1 MSGIADLN
9 AERIEDR
16 LAALRT
22 RAASLRPAAPRVP
35 AAGQPTARQPAPGTR
50 EEVNCHVHTIYSFS
64 PYSPAAAAERA
75 RAAGLAA
82 VGIMD
87 HDSMAGAVE
96 MREAGKII
104 GMATTAGVEL
114 RVSAAG
120 TALEGRRVNN
130 PDSLGNLYVIIHG
143 VPGRSVARV
152 REFLKPIQ
160 AARELRGRR
169 MVEALNRLL
178 RGHGIRELD
187 WLRDVRSRSRADD
200 GGTITERHILY
211 AAASAIVEETGRGG
225 ALLEFLRD
233 TLGIHPPARIAGW
246 LGDPSNE
253 MLLFDLL
260 GVLKSSFIEKVYLQP
275 GPEEC
280 VPVRDVI
287 RFADDVGGI
296 PTYPYLGDVTD
307 SPTGDKK
314 AERFEDSYLDELME
328 EAVRLGFRAVAY
340 MPPRN
345 TMEQLRRVQELCA
358 RRGFMEI
365 SGVDI
370 NSPRQSFNCPELQ
383 MPEFS
388 HLIGATWALI
398 AHERLSDSHPR
409 FGLFHPDNPLA
420 RLPLTDRI
428 AEYAE
433 VGRTLDP
440 SAERPAEEHP
450 RVVSWEGRRRRA

>member
-1 MSGIADLN
+1 MSDIADLN
-9 AERIEDR
+9 AERVEDR
-16 LAALRT
+16 LAALRA
-22 RAASLRPAAPRVP
+22 RAAALRAPR
-35 AAGQPTARQPAPGTR
+35 AGAGAS

-64 PYSPAAAAERA
+64 PYSPAAAAQRA

-104 GMATTAGVEL
+104 GIATTAGVEL
-114 RVSAAG
+114 RVSAAA
-120 TALEGRRVNN
+120 TALEGRRINN
-130 PDSLGNLYVIIHG
+130 PDSLSNPYMIIHG
-143 VPGRSVARV
+143 VPGRSVNRV

-160 AARELRGRR
+160 AARERRGRR

-178 RGHGIRELD
+178 PGYGLRALD
-187 WLRDVRSRSRADD
+187 WQRDVRSRSRADD
-200 GGTITERHILY
+200 GGTVTERHILL
-211 AAASAIVEETGRGG
+211 AVASAIVEKTGRGA
-225 ALLEFLRD
+225 ALLEFLRG
-233 TLGIHPPARIAGW
+233 TIGIEPPARIAGW
-246 LGDPSNE
+246 LADPSNE
-253 MLLFDLL
+253 VLLFDLL
-260 GVLKSSFIEKVYLQP
+260 GVLKSSFIGKVYVQP
-275 GPEEC
+275 GPDEC
-280 VPVRDVI
+280 LPVRDVI
-287 RFADDVGGI
+287 RFADEVGGI

-328 EAVRLGFRAVAY
+328 EAGRLGFRAVAY

-345 TMEQLRRVQELCA
+345 TLEQLRRVQALCA
-358 RRGFMEI
+358 RHGFMEI

-383 MPEFS
+383 LPEFS

-420 RLPLTDRI
+420 RLLLTERI
-428 AEYAE
+428 SEYAE
-433 VGRTLDP
+433 VGRTLHP
-440 SAERPAEEHP
+440 SDERPAAEHP
-450 RVVSWEGRRRRA
+450 RVASWERRRAGA

>member
-1 MSGIADLN
+1 MSGITDLN
-9 AERIEDR
+9 AERTKDR
-16 LAALRT
+16 LAALRA
-22 RAASLRPAAPRVP
+22 RAVALRGKPAAPAGP
-35 AAGQPTARQPAPGTR
+35 AAPPASGGAG

-75 RAAGLAA
+75 RAAGLSA

-87 HDSMAGAVE
+87 HDSVAGAEE
-96 MREAGKII
+96 MREAGTII
-104 GMATTAGVEL
+104 GIATTAGVEV

-120 TALEGRRVNN
+120 TALEGRRINN
-130 PDSLGNLYVIIHG
+130 PDSLGILYMIIHG
-143 VPGRSVARV
+143 IPGASVARV

-169 MVEALNRLL
+169 MVAALNRLL
-178 RGHGIRELD
+178 PGYGLRQLD
-187 WLRDVRSRSRADD
+187 WQRDVRSRSRADD
-200 GGTITERHILY
+200 GGTVTERHILY
-211 AAASAIVEETGRGG
+211 AVASAIVEKTGRGER
-225 ALLEFLRD
+225 LVEFLR
-233 TLGIHPPARIAGW
+233 TTIGIHPPARIAGW

-253 MLLFDLL
+253 VLLFDLL
-260 GVLKSSFIEKVYLQP
+260 GVLKSSFIEKVYIQP
-275 GPEEC
+275 GPQEC
-280 VPVRDVI
+280 IPVRDVI

-314 AERFEDSYLDELME
+314 AEQFEDRYLEELMD
-328 EAVRLGFRAVAY
+328 EAGRLGFRAVAY

-345 TMEQLRRVQELCA
+345 TIAQLRRVQALCV

-370 NSPRQSFNCPELQ
+370 NSPRQSFNCPELHL
-383 MPEFS
+383 PEFS
-388 HLIGATWALI
+388 HLINATWALI
-398 AHERLSDSHPR
+398 AHERLSDSHSR
-409 FGLFHPDNPLA
+409 YGLFHPDNPLA

-433 VGRTLDP
+433 VGRSLDP
-440 SAERPAEEHP
+440 SDEHPAAGHP
-450 RVVSWEGRRRRA
+450 RVTTWER